1 MYQEYKQNTKLHFSP
16 WSGTPCILVQGL
28 NTKKLGIDK
37 MTLNLTELFLF
48 SKKKRREQNG

>member
-48 SKKKRREQNG
+48 SKKKR